1 MFNKKNHY
9 KEAPYAAGMNF
20 DIENVEPFLNNLSSS
35 VLDSGFRQEDINTI
49 KSEIDT
55 MKQDNEVKEIGTFNV
70 MYKGEPT
77 KIRITAEIH
86 IEDVEKEVI
95 LYMYSIQELVD
106 IIDEEM
112 LKTEE
117 DVE

>member
-1 MFNKKNHY
+1 
-9 KEAPYAAGMNF
+9 MNF
-20 DIENVEPFLNNLSSS
+20 DIEDVEPFLNHLSSS
-35 VLDSGFRQEDINTI
+35 QLDSGFSQDEI
-49 KSEIDT
+49 KAIKFEIDT
-55 MKQDNEVKEIGTFNV
+55 MKQDNEVKEIGTFDV
-70 MYKGEPT
+70 MYRGKPT

-86 IEDVEKEVI
+86 IEDVEKEVVQ
-95 LYMYSIQELVD
+95 YMYSIQELVD